1 MIKFHKPNLFP
12 LSNPGTFGGHP
23 IRYESAYETA
33 QAQLDA
39 ERASA
44 EAAAAKAQEEQRIA
58 DQKAAAELAA
68 AGRAAAERAHAQAI
82 AEQKAAGAKAA
93 EAARVAAQQAYAER
107 VRAAEEAAEQ
117 EAEDRRH
124 ARHLRVRRAAYRRR
138 RELALQPPPLPPSAS
153 PLEYH
158 QRNCTICPHPDR
170 KAIEESFLRWDSPAE
185 IAEEYEISRSAVY
198 RHASALELFDRRSR
212 NVRFAL
218 GHVIEESS
226 RVMPTADAIIRAVR
240 AFTRVNDQGQ
250 WIDPPQHF
258 VISPGPRLAGPAD
271 LPIGLPLAQCSTQL
285 TSDHAET
292 MSDEARTVTLL
303 PASTPGFEKREEP
316 DQPGHLEQAED
327 PSTQPGTP
335 SWTHPHVTP

>member
-1 MIKFHKPNLFP
+1 MNDYRNSGGSKPPESEKFCGVKLTYTPDP
-12 LSNPGTFGGHP
+12 A
-23 IRYESAYETA
+23 RYIAETN
-33 QAQLDA
+33 
-39 ERASA
+39 
-44 EAAAAKAQEEQRIA
+44 
-58 DQKAAAELAA
+58 AAE
-68 AGRAAAERAHAQAI
+68 
-82 AEQKAAGAKAA
+82 AKAA
-93 EAARVAAQQAYAER
+93 EAARIAAQQAYAER
-107 VRAAEEAAEQ
+107 VRAAQEAAEQ
-117 EAEDRRH
+117 EVEDRRH
-124 ARHLRVRRAAYRRR
+124 ARRLRIRRAAYRRR
-138 RELALQPPPLPPSAS
+138 RELALQPPLPSAAS

-170 KAIEESFLRWDSPAE
+170 QAIEESFLRWDSPAE

-198 RHASALELFDRRSR
+198 RHAVAIDLFDRRSR

-258 VISPGPRLAGPAD
+258 IISAGPRLAGPAD
-271 LPIGLPLAQCSTQL
+271 LPIGLPMAQL
-285 TSDHAET
+285 TSAHAET
-292 MSDEARTVTLL
+292 MSDEAPTVTLL
-303 PASTPGFEKREEP
+303 PASAPASPTLDKLEEP
-316 DQPGHLEQAED
+316 EQAED